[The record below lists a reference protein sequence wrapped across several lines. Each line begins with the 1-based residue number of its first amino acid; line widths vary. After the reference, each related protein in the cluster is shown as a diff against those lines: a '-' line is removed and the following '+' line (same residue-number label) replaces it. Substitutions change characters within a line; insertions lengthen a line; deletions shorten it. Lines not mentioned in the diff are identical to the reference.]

1 MRPKS
6 FPGVFSEK
14 RGHYRAP
21 RRREARCVFN
31 DGASIIEVAV
41 RDISPLGA
49 RIAGARVTGL
59 PPTFEFRIPD
69 GLGGY
74 SARQALL
81 VWARGATAG
90 LTFIDEG

>member
-1 MRPKS
+1 M
-6 FPGVFSEK
+6 
-14 RGHYRAP
+14 
-21 RRREARCVFN
+21 FN

-49 RIAGARVTGL
+49 RIAGAGVTGL
-59 PPTFEFRIPD
+59 PATFELRIPD